1 MSKAYFDK
9 RLERIKQKLGIL
21 YARPDFQSDVLV
33 FRKKWNIPQ
42 AGIKTEDDNHDWIIW
57 LNEETNKYV
66 DQYLPEHRKQAQE
79 LLNQNKLIERDDL
92 NKAFNNKVPRN
103 AFRLQ
108 ILGFLKKYKIPS
120 QWEEITR
127 RYLLFNKEIEPHIPL
142 NSVTL
147 QENWDFDIG
156 SWQLSLLLSADSTLE
171 DIKAIWPFVKEEQAK
186 LYDYDHKK
194 FQPIP
199 NLEIDKRAYE
209 LKLQKLTHAE
219 IAKKITLEFNLPI
232 YTYKEVSDSLRKHK
246 KRLRIV

>member
-21 YARPDFQSDVLV
+21 YARPDFQADVLV
-33 FRKKWNIPQ
+33 FRKKWNIPED
-42 AGIKTEDDNHDWIIW
+42 GIKTEDDNHDWRIW
-57 LNEETNKYV
+57 LSEETNKYV
-66 DQYLPEHRKQAQE
+66 DQYLPEHRKEAQE

-108 ILGFLKKYKIPS
+108 ILGFLKRYKIPS

-171 DIKAIWPFVKEEQAK
+171 DIKAIWPLVKEQQSK
-186 LYDYDHKK
+186 LYDYSDKK

-219 IAKKITLEFNLPI
+219 IANKITLEFNLST
-232 YTYKEVSDSLRKHK
+232 YTYKEVSDSLCKHK

>member
-1 MSKAYFDK
+1 MSNAYFDK

-21 YARPDFQSDVLV
+21 YARPDFQADVLE
-33 FRKKWNIPQ
+33 FRKTWNIPQ
-42 AGIKTEDDNHDWIIW
+42 DGIKTEDENHDWRIW

-79 LLNQNKLIERDDL
+79 LFNQNKLIERDDL
-92 NKAFNNKVPRN
+92 NRAFNNKVPRN

-108 ILGFLKKYKIPS
+108 VLGFLKKYKIPS

-171 DIKAIWPFVKEEQAK
+171 DIKAIWPLVKEQQSK
-186 LYDYDHKK
+186 LYDYSDKK

-199 NLEIDKRAYE
+199 NLEIDKKVYE
-209 LKLQKLTHAE
+209 LKQKKSTYARIAE
-219 IAKKITLEFNLPI
+219 EVNKEFPHLS
-232 YTYKEVSDSLRKHK
+232 YTYKDVGDSLRRHK
-246 KRLRIV
+246 KRLGIL